1 MNKNIKTTAFNLI
14 ESFLIAFAFMNA
26 GSFESSSILVLC
38 IFAGAFILLANR
50 NTITGEVTKSVKIAS
65 GILAAMFSVLYSLFD
80 DLSGGLENKL
90 FVFVFVTC
98 SVIGLFFM
106 FYELLIFI
114 ITKSKKKSLNHKSRP
129 FNIKIMLIYAAVV
142 FVCTL
147 PFFALNFPGVMT
159 PDSLSQYRQ
168 IMGMEPL
175 VNHHPWF
182 HTMIMGLIIKPV
194 YAITANEYA
203 AIACY
208 TVFQMLFVAFCIG
221 YSIECMYEF
230 GFGKGYR
237 IGLLL
242 CFVLVPYNMMYAVTI
257 WKDIIFSLSVLVL
270 TITIIRMWQ
279 SCCTRDMVI
288 FVIFGIL
295 MSLVRHNGFYAFVAS
310 AIFLLIFKRKEIKRY
325 AICGIAVIIVAFLCR
340 GPIPNALGIE
350 KDEFV
355 YNLPIVLQ
363 QVGRVIVEDCELT
376 SEQTQFLESINS
388 LDYIKENYSP
398 QGADALSVW
407 VLNGDLKFF
416 NEHKG
421 EFLKLWIS
429 LGFKYPKQYI
439 QAYLDITMGYWA
451 PMQPQQTVF
460 YGITNNDIV
469 LYSKPVIE
477 GPVLIKINELLY
489 KLYTMIPVYG
499 FMYCMGGFFWGLLIL
514 GAIVIVK
521 GDNPVKSPK
530 LMCMIPVFM
539 LTGTLFAA
547 TPLVADLRYN
557 YALLITLPYIL
568 LEVFRKE
575 DL

>member
-1 MNKNIKTTAFNLI
+1 MSKNIKAVAINLI
-14 ESFLIAFAFMNA
+14 ESFFIAFAFMNA
-26 GSFESSSILVLC
+26 GAFESSSILVLC
-38 IFAGAFILLANR
+38 LFAGAFILLSSKD
-50 NTITGEVTKSVKIAS
+50 TIVGEVTKSVKIAS
-65 GILAAMFSVLYSLFD
+65 GILSAMFSVLYSLFD

-90 FVFVFVTC
+90 FIIVFVAC
-98 SVIGLFFM
+98 SVIGLFFL

-114 ITKSKKKSLNHKSRP
+114 ITKSKKKSLNHDSKS
-129 FNIKIMLIYAAVV
+129 FSIKIMLIYSTAVLI
-142 FVCTL
+142 CSL

-182 HTMIMGLIIKPV
+182 HTMIMGMIIKPV
-194 YAITANEYA
+194 YAITANEYM
-203 AIACY
+203 AISCY
-208 TVFQMLFVAFCIG
+208 TFFQMLIVAFCIG
-221 YSIECMYEF
+221 YAIECMYEF
-230 GFGKGYR
+230 GFSKSYR
-237 IGLLL
+237 VALFL

-257 WKDIIFSLSVLVL
+257 WKDIIFSMSVLVL
-270 TITIIRMWQ
+270 TITIIRMWK
-279 SCCTRDMVI
+279 SCSTRDMII
-288 FVIFGIL
+288 FIIAGIL

-310 AIFLLIFKRKEIKRY
+310 TLFLLIFKRKEIKRY
-325 AICGIAVIIVAFLCR
+325 AICCGVVIIVAFLFR
-340 GPIPNALGIE
+340 GPVPDALGIQ

-363 QVGRVIVEDCELT
+363 QVGRVVVEDCQLS
-376 SEQTQFLESINS
+376 SEQTKFLESINS
-388 LDYIKENYSP
+388 LEYIKENYSP

-421 EFLKLWIS
+421 EFLKLWIN

-439 QAYLDITMGYWA
+439 RAYLDITMGYWA

-469 LYSKPVIE
+469 LYSKPIIQ
-477 GPVLIKINELLY
+477 GPVLIKINELLS
-489 KLYTMIPVYG
+489 KLYTMIPIYG

-514 GAIVIVK
+514 GTIVIVN

-547 TPLVADLRYN
+547 TPLAADLRYN

-568 LEVFRKE
+568 LEVFKKE
-575 DL
+575 EQ